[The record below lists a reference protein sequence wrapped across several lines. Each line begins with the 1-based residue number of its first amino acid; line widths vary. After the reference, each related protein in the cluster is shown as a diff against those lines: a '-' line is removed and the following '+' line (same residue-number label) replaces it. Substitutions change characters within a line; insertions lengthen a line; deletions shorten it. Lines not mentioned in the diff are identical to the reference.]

1 MDQKKIDY
9 HNKCYSFFIKME
21 MKLNNS
27 EEEILLLFSK
37 KLIK

>member
-1 MDQKKIDY
+1 M
-9 HNKCYSFFIKME
+9 CYFFFIKIE

>member
-1 MDQKKIDY
+1 MLL
-9 HNKCYSFFIKME
+9 FFIKME

>member
-1 MDQKKIDY
+1 M
-9 HNKCYSFFIKME
+9 CYFFFIKIE

-37 KLIK
+37 KLSEEEDLRANI